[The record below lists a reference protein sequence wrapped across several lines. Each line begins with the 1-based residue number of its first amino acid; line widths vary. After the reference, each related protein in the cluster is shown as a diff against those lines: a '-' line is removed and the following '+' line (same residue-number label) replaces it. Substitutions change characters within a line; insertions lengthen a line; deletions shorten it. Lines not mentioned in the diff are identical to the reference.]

1 MIVLLISLPCMNIK
15 KHIPNAITCCNL
27 LCGCL
32 AIVQAF
38 EGNLVWAAYLV
49 GLAAVFDFFDGFA
62 ARLLRVTSPIGKDL
76 DSLAD
81 MVTFG
86 VVPGVIMYK
95 IASFGQMNYVEEASI
110 GMEIQSGFWSKII
123 PLFCFVVTIFS
134 AIRLAKFNN
143 DTRQTTSFIGVPT
156 PAVAIFV
163 CSLVLVFGVEKPRDL
178 ALGTFYVFLNNIQEM
193 DNSAKP
199 IYDLDLLTFFEKVKL
214 NIACVF
220 VNTVYNVVACC
231 ILSALLVSEIPLFAL
246 KFRNFAWR
254 GNRIRYVFL
263 ALSLVL
269 LITLQF
275 VGIPLIIVLYVLMSL
290 ITNAYLKRRN
300 A

>member
-1 MIVLLISLPCMNIK
+1 MIVLLISLPCMSFK

-86 VVPGVIMYK
+86 VVPGIVMFHMINNSLYLYINDGIIYPPLSAINK
-95 IASFGQMNYVEEASI
+95 TVESQPYYIYMMQYFA
-110 GMEIQSGFWSKII
+110 FII
-123 PLFCFVVTIFS
+123 PVFS

-143 DTRQTTSFIGVPT
+143 DTRQTTSFIGLPT
-156 PAVAIFV
+156 PANAIFI
-163 CSLVLVFGVEKPRDL
+163 CSIPLVLKYSKI
-178 ALGTFYVFLNNIQEM
+178 YVNLNPYVLI
-193 DNSAKP
+193 
-199 IYDLDLLTFFEKVKL
+199 
-214 NIACVF
+214 
-220 VNTVYNVVACC
+220 VVSV
-231 ILSALLVSEIPLFAL
+231 ILSLLLVSEIPLFAL
-246 KFRNFAWR
+246 KFRNFSWR
-254 GNRIRYVFL
+254 GNRVRYVFL
-263 ALSLVL
+263 GLSLVL

-275 VGIPLIIVLYVLMSL
+275 VGIPLIIVLYVLMSV
-290 ITNAYLKRRN
+290 ITNAYLNRK
-300 A
+300 ATS

>member
-86 VVPGVIMYK
+86 VVPGVVMFQLMK
-95 IASFGQMNYVEEASI
+95 I
-110 GMEIQSGFWSKII
+110 GFDAYTIDGPANDGWTIYPPTTTNTMTYLAFLI
-123 PLFCFVVTIFS
+123 PIFS

-156 PAVAIFV
+156 PANAIFI
-163 CSLVLVFGVEKPRDL
+163 CSIPLILKYSAFTITLNPYVLVGSTIV
-178 ALGTFYVFLNNIQEM
+178 
-193 DNSAKP
+193 
-199 IYDLDLLTFFEKVKL
+199 
-214 NIACVF
+214 
-220 VNTVYNVVACC
+220 
-231 ILSALLVSEIPLFAL
+231 LSLLLVSEIPLFAL
-246 KFRNFAWR
+246 KFKFFGWK

-263 ALSLVL
+263 ALSLAL

-290 ITNAYLKRRN
+290 ITNAYLKRKT
-300 A
+300 AS